1 MYIRIK
7 LYICNRIN
15 KYLVMYRI
23 DYSQIKKG
31 DTVYIA
37 SDDKRNKPYSAK
49 VTSIGRKYITI
60 DNGCES
66 KFDKETGNMENW
78 STWTLYPNEEIYRM
92 VEMSKEQILYI
103 NRNIDSVMR
112 LNMTQDELD
121 MVYNIIKK
129 YKK

>member
-1 MYIRIK
+1 M
-7 LYICNRIN
+7 
-15 KYLVMYRI
+15 
-23 DYSQIKKG
+23 
-31 DTVYIA
+31 
-37 SDDKRNKPYSAK
+37 
-49 VTSIGRKYITI
+49 
-60 DNGCES
+60 
-66 KFDKETGNMENW
+66 FDKETGNMENW

-92 VEMSKEQILYI
+92 VEMTKEQILYI